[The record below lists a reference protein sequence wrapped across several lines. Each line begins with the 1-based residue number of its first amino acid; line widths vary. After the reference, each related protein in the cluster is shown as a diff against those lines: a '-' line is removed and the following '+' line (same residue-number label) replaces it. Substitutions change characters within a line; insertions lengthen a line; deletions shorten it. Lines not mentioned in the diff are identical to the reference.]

1 MGIVDTI
8 LEIMYDWAKLLP
20 RPLESKQGWYKR
32 TSRISKSQFDRSVR
46 YMQDRGFI
54 DVVNKNGQRF
64 INLTKAG
71 QLEALLS
78 KATRRNE
85 GVKWDGKWRI
95 VMFDIPE
102 SSKNKRHFFRALLKT
117 NGFYKLQ
124 ASVYINPYPLNREAL
139 EYLSKTGLINY
150 IRIVRID
157 EMDNDSGLKKHFK
170 LK

>member
-1 MGIVDTI
+1 METLDVI
-8 LEIMYDWAKLLP
+8 LEIMYDWANLLP
-20 RPLESKQGWYKR
+20 RPLESKHGWYKR
-32 TSRISKSQFDRSVR
+32 TSRISKSQFERSVR
-46 YMQDRGFI
+46 YMQDKGLI
-54 DVVNKNGQRF
+54 EAINKNGQRF
-64 INLTKAG
+64 IKLTQAG

-78 KATRRNE
+78 KATRRTE
-85 GVKWDGKWRI
+85 KEKWDGKWRL

-139 EYLSKTGLINY
+139 SYLKQTGLINY

-157 EMDNDSGLKKHFK
+157 EMDNDVQLRKHFK